1 MFWLLQSDDFN
12 NVLTSVQYMYE
23 SDVLRFEFGF
33 VSIFDGFQ
41 DFIIVRPYI
50 RTRDS
55 LKVTGR
61 INRVEETRK
70 IFEILENEARK
81 EKREESMWLLTNP
94 RTANAHVEY
103 QSVNNSCLQSETKY
117 FFSSSADRTNNHHVE
132 LYHHGI
138 EALLDCK
145 AKFSGGK
152 RTPGTF

>member
-1 MFWLLQSDDFN
+1 
-12 NVLTSVQYMYE
+12 MYE

-81 EKREESMWLLTNP
+81 EKREESM
-94 RTANAHVEY
+94 
-103 QSVNNSCLQSETKY
+103 
-117 FFSSSADRTNNHHVE
+117 
-132 LYHHGI
+132 
-138 EALLDCK
+138 
-145 AKFSGGK
+145 
-152 RTPGTF
+152 